1 MFCTKLVNVQELWIT
16 SRVVNILS
24 LWALDAD
31 SNPEGGFI
39 LNTNCRGFALIL
51 KNTPI
56 TGTNFV
62 KSVDF
67 WMYFWPKNLTIRS
80 KVLKPI
86 LKSFPLYARHLTTL
100 EIWKKWS
107 QHGQKCKKVN
117 TPPTTHPP
125 TNHTIKKKNMLLRG
139 EKFFQPIIQGN
150 ESTLPMGPL
159 GEFFKELSFGE

>member
-1 MFCTKLVNVQELWIT
+1 MVTVLNF
-16 SRVVNILS
+16 R
-24 LWALDAD
+24 ALDAG

-39 LNTNCRGFALIL
+39 LISNYTGFALIL

-67 WMYFWPKNLTIRS
+67 WMYFWPKNLTISS

-117 TPPTTHPP
+117 TPPTTHHPH
-125 TNHTIKKKNMLLRG
+125 NKKKKNMLLRG

-150 ESTLPMGPL
+150 DSTLPMGPL